1 MDNGSAFGEGS
12 WIFGLIV
19 LLGLFGG
26 FGGGFG
32 GNNATM
38 AGYATMADVNS
49 AINNQSTMQALSSIQ
64 LSSANN
70 DLETARQISD
80 QNMSMMQQN
89 NTNLLAAINGFNTVN
104 QNIATGFN
112 GISQSLA
119 TGFNSVN
126 QNLADLGYRM
136 DKCCCDIKT
145 SILENRLQDTQL
157 ALANAQNQAVNAAQS
172 QYLLSQLGSFV
183 PTTASAAII

>member
-1 MDNGSAFGEGS
+1 MDFWFNRSS
-12 WIFGLIV
+12 
-19 LLGLFGG
+19 GLFGG

-49 AINNQSTMQALSSIQ
+49 AINNQSTMQALGSIQ

-80 QNMSMMQQN
+80 QNMAMMQQN
-89 NTNLLAAINGFNTVN
+89 NTNLINAIQGFNSVN
-104 QNIATGFN
+104 QNIASNFATVNQNLAMGFN
-112 GISQSLA
+112 Q
-119 TGFNSVN
+119 VN

-136 DKCCCDIKT
+136 DRCCCDIKT
-145 SILENRLQDTQL
+145 TLLENRLQDKEAELL
-157 ALANAQNQAVNAAQS
+157 ASKNANSIFAQN
-172 QYLLSQLGSFV
+172 QYLLSQLGTYT
-183 PTTASAAII
+183 PAAVV